1 MEWLAAFAAFFLLAF
16 GLCLLSAVPLVKR
29 QDQKVFRS
37 PLEFDLPFEEVSFST
52 ADHQLL
58 RGWWIPAT
66 DSTKTIILLH
76 GYAGSMDPDL
86 RYAPHFH
93 AAGFNILMFDFRAH
107 GRSSGRL
114 TSVGALESRDVH
126 AAIDFALAKGS
137 QSVGLIGFSM
147 GGRAAVL
154 GAPYPPAV
162 KAVISDGSPVRLIT
176 AVTQDLLLR
185 KIPPALCRLLARM
198 VLVGASVLTGVNLY
212 RNDLLNAAHDLSGTP
227 VLFIHGELDRY
238 TTPAELKSLMQL
250 VGPRARL
257 WSVPEAKHRNI
268 EDTRPAEYLEQ
279 VLTFMQ
285 ENF

>member
-1 MEWLAAFAAFFLLAF
+1 MEWLAAFAAFLLLAL
-16 GLCLLSAVPLVKR
+16 GLCLLSAIPLVER
-29 QDQKVFRS
+29 QGQKVFRS

-212 RNDLLNAAHDLSGTP
+212 RNDLFNAAHDLSGTP

>member
-1 MEWLAAFAAFFLLAF
+1 MEWLAAFAAFVLLAF

-37 PLEFDLPFEEVSFST
+37 PFEFGLPFEEVSFST
-52 ADHQLL
+52 IDHHLL
-58 RGWWIPAT
+58 RGWWIPAPI
-66 DSTKTIILLH
+66 STRTIILLH

-93 AAGFNILMFDFRAH
+93 SAGFNILMFDFRAH

-114 TSVGALESRDVH
+114 TSVGALERRDVH

-137 QSVGLIGFSM
+137 QSIGLIGFSM

-154 GAPYPPAV
+154 GSPYPPVV

-185 KIPPALCRLLARM
+185 RIPPALSYILARM
-198 VLVGASVLTGVNLY
+198 ILVGASILTGVNLY
-212 RNDLLNAAHDLSGTP
+212 RNDLLNAASNLSGTP
-227 VLFIHGELDRY
+227 VLFIHGGMDRY
-238 TTPAELKSLMQL
+238 TTPSELSRLIQL
-250 VGPRARL
+250 AGTSARL

-268 EDTRPAEYLEQ
+268 EDTCPAEYLEH
-279 VLTFMQ
+279 VLTFWQ
-285 ENF
+285 ENL